1 MGTKALQISF
11 PMLLR
16 AVATSKDG
24 VLNQS
29 QPEQLNFKFG
39 DLQRQRGYILSLEP
53 TRIPSH
59 VRYEMILIKHAKE
72 FLFNLQ
78 NLILLFIFCILA
90 SELEKLVTYDVL
102 ASERI
107 RVQRNDVFGL

>member
-1 MGTKALQISF
+1 MGTKALQIPF
-11 PMLLR
+11 HMLLL
-16 AVATSKDG
+16 AVASSKDG
-24 VLNQS
+24 VSNQS
-29 QPEQLNFKFG
+29 QLEQLNFKFG
-39 DLQRQRGYILSLEP
+39 DQQRQWGYTLSLEP

-72 FLFNLQ
+72 FFFTLQ
-78 NLILLFIFCILA
+78 NLFLLFIFCISA
-90 SELEKLVTYDVL
+90 SELEKQVTYDVS

>member
-1 MGTKALQISF
+1 MGTKALQIPF
-11 PMLLR
+11 HMLLL
-16 AVATSKDG
+16 AVASSKDG
-24 VLNQS
+24 VSNQS
-29 QPEQLNFKFG
+29 QLEQLNFKFG
-39 DLQRQRGYILSLEP
+39 DQQRQRGYILSLEP

-72 FLFNLQ
+72 FFFTLQ
-78 NLILLFIFCILA
+78 NLFLLFIFCILA
-90 SELEKLVTYDVL
+90 SELRKQVTYDVS

>member
-1 MGTKALQISF
+1 MGTKALQIPF
-11 PMLLR
+11 HMLLL
-16 AVATSKDG
+16 AVASSKDG
-24 VLNQS
+24 VSNQS
-29 QPEQLNFKFG
+29 QLERLNFKFG
-39 DLQRQRGYILSLEP
+39 DQQRQREYILSLEP

-72 FLFNLQ
+72 FFLTLQ
-78 NLILLFIFCILA
+78 NLFLLFIFCILA
-90 SELEKLVTYDVL
+90 SELRKQVTYDVS